1 MARAARRVTEGPLAR
16 QTTKRMVRIAREL
29 RREMSLPEV
38 LLWRLLKQSE
48 LKFRRQHPCGPFVV
62 DFYCPAA
69 KLVIEVEGIAHDM
82 GDRPERDEVRFRW
95 LEEQGYNVL
104 RVPAREVLADV
115 GVVAE
120 SVVAA
125 CLERGA

>member
-1 MARAARRVTEGPLAR
+1 MAR

-48 LKFRRQHPCGPFVV
+48 LKVRRQHPCGPFVV